1 LVFFDGLGKY
11 EKVDHVFYDAQVND
25 IIITNIKFIKF
36 IVGLKVCIYN
46 IDYLCQILKKL
57 KIILYVIE
65 TY

>member
-25 IIITNIKFIKF
+25 IIITNIKF

-65 TY
+65 TYED